1 MMKKGYFKF
10 IFVLCILLFSLI
22 DCEMIY
28 TQTAAK
34 IENTSLEI
42 DRGRLIITYD
52 LINTRPD
59 ERFNVWISISKSS
72 GQEIKARNI
81 SGHVGNNIVGGKG
94 LNVVWDFEGEGM
106 NVDDEVNIQVMAE
119 LVTVHNLRIEKVL
132 IKSAVF
138 PGWGLYDM
146 DKVSPYLLVG
156 VAGYSTLTAALIYNG
171 KSNTIYEEYL
181 DANDDPNEASAL
193 WDDYTKKVNV
203 TNIMGITTA
212 AIWVLDLGWS
222 AIKCVSKTGKLN
234 AGLDRNIHIGYDY
247 DAYGQV
253 PMLSLKYK
261 F

>member
-1 MMKKGYFKF
+1 MKRKYYYSVF
-10 IFVLCILLFSLI
+10 IICILLFSLI
-22 DCEMIY
+22 NCEIACS
-28 TQTAAK
+28 QTVAK
-34 IENTSLEI
+34 IENTNLET

-59 ERFNVWISISKSS
+59 ERFNVWIDISRSS
-72 GQEIKARNI
+72 GQEVKARQI

-94 LNVVWDFEGEGM
+94 LNIVWDYEGEGM
-106 NVDDEVNIQVMAE
+106 DMNEEINIQVMAE
-119 LVTVHNLRIEKVL
+119 LVTVHNLRIERVL

-138 PGWGLYDM
+138 PGWGLYDI
-146 DKVSPYLLVG
+146 DKVSPYLLIG
-156 VAGYSTLTAALIYNG
+156 VAGYGTLAVTLIYNG
-171 KSNTIYEEYL
+171 KSNTIYQEYL
-181 DANDDPNEASAL
+181 DANDDEVEARNL
-193 WDDYTKKVNV
+193 WDDYSKKVNV

-222 AIKCVSKTGKLN
+222 ALKYVSKTSKLN

-253 PMLSLKYK
+253 PMLSIKYN